1 MPPKGVGLCL
11 AILGC
16 LVIYIVVIARRPPR
30 IASCRPRKSP
40 QDHLGVLQYLLY
52 KTRDDKY
59 LLDLQRVNGP
69 QFLFLDLCA
78 AFLAQLR
85 VL

>member
-1 MPPKGVGLCL
+1 MDMIRISGADECL
-11 AILGC
+11 L
-16 LVIYIVVIARRPPR
+16 LMVE
-30 IASCRPRKSP
+30 
-40 QDHLGVLQYLLY
+40 QLY

-59 LLDLQRVNGP
+59 LLDLQRVHGP

>member
-1 MPPKGVGLCL
+1 MPNHG
-11 AILGC
+11 
-16 LVIYIVVIARRPPR
+16 
-30 IASCRPRKSP
+30 ASSP
-40 QDHLGVLQYLLY
+40 EPSANVYFLLRSLQLY
-52 KTRDDKY
+52 KTREEKY
-59 LLDLQRVNGP
+59 LLDLQRVHGP

>member
-1 MPPKGVGLCL
+1 MAIWKWNRNIELILFNTNIDMIIIFGTDECL
-11 AILGC
+11 L
-16 LVIYIVVIARRPPR
+16 LMVE
-30 IASCRPRKSP
+30 
-40 QDHLGVLQYLLY
+40 QLY

-59 LLDLQRVNGP
+59 LLDLQRVHGP